1 MDIKE
6 KQLTVFIK
14 IIKLSCLIYT
24 PVSFLI
30 NLLCSLLT
38 NGHLLNLWANFLLF
52 AISFLISLF
61 FVFKKKYK
69 ETSKFFI
76 YQVTIYTAV
85 SFIINSFVFIINDG
99 GMWDIVSITL
109 ILIYSTIIAFL
120 MFFLKLKSYLIST
133 LIYYA
138 ISLASFLLLT
148 VVIAN
153 YDKSNS
159 IMILFGSFTIAYII
173 LSIIFFFIKRSF
185 YKYENEE
192 KEYKRQFD

>member
-24 PVSFLI
+24 PVSFFI

-61 FVFKKKYK
+61 CVFKKKYK
-69 ETSKFFI
+69 EASKFFI
-76 YQVTIYTAV
+76 YQVTIYTVV
-85 SFIINSFVFIINDG
+85 SFIINSFVFVINDG
-99 GMWDIVSITL
+99 GMWDIISITL

-148 VVIAN
+148 VVIAD

-173 LSIIFFFIKRSF
+173 LSIIFFFVKRSF